1 MQKGRLRSRRKSN
14 SRKVKVRLQ
23 EAKEGIFL
31 VKLLKVGC
39 SMFLKVNLEAQ
50 LVVVILCTN
59 Y

>member
-1 MQKGRLRSRRKSN
+1 M
-14 SRKVKVRLQ
+14 KVRLQ